1 MATLFPPSVVK
12 AGKIDCRVGFDCAKK
27 EHRARSSES
36 DDSSNERLTPPH
48 VFVESPIKKMLLNEL
63 IREHE
68 KELQREE
75 KKSKSSADLVAS
87 ERTRNLDKN
96 KRMKKLKIFNDDD
109 DETEDEEHLATQRS
123 TSSSDA
129 CVVNLSFHH
138 NFSEP
143 IPIPVA
149 DLQLRCALR
158 DENVFDTFS
167 PALLS
172 LSFPSFF
179 SIFSWSRALFKFQ
192 SGLKVVSKRAR
203 RVELFGGCFWIS
215 LFFLFFLFLFPHLAD
230 LFCFLFLL
238 LEYVRTT
245 HKTFQA
251 LVHGKKTQAHRPDER
266 RRDVHVNK
274 VHVKKVPLIFFLLF
288 IINTGTRKRL
298 RRPNRCTIKK
308 VIYIFQSR
316 RRRGRNCNQE
326 NAMRTNRRAEIKS
339 ATACIIE

>member
-63 IREHE
+63 MREHE

-75 KKSKSSADLVAS
+75 KKSKSANLVAS
-87 ERTRNLDKN
+87 ERTRNLE
-96 KRMKKLKIFNDDD
+96 KRTKKLKIFNDDD

-129 CVVNLSFHH
+129 CSVNLSFHH

-158 DENVFDTFS
+158 DENFFDAFTFF
-167 PALLS
+167 PLS
-172 LSFPSFF
+172 LSFLSLCGTIF
-179 SIFSWSRALFKFQ
+179 SIFSWSRALFRDPRVR
-192 SGLKVVSKRAR
+192 KVDS
-203 RVELFGGCFWIS
+203 I
-215 LFFLFFLFLFPHLAD
+215 
-230 LFCFLFLL
+230 
-238 LEYVRTT
+238 
-245 HKTFQA
+245 
-251 LVHGKKTQAHRPDER
+251 
-266 RRDVHVNK
+266 
-274 VHVKKVPLIFFLLF
+274 
-288 IINTGTRKRL
+288 
-298 RRPNRCTIKK
+298 
-308 VIYIFQSR
+308 
-316 RRRGRNCNQE
+316 
-326 NAMRTNRRAEIKS
+326 
-339 ATACIIE
+339 

>member
-1 MATLFPPSVVK
+1 VGAKNGSAQNVICILYKPLVCDGIKPDQRREKRGSNIYLCVFRSAIFNTRIVVYCARGADQKFNIYPHCCTMATLFPPSVVK

-158 DENVFDTFS
+158 DENVFDTFF
-167 PALLS
+167 PALFSLS
-172 LSFPSFF
+172 LS
-179 SIFSWSRALFKFQ
+179 L
-192 SGLKVVSKRAR
+192 
-203 RVELFGGCFWIS
+203 
-215 LFFLFFLFLFPHLAD
+215 LFFD
-230 LFCFLFLL
+230 
-238 LEYVRTT
+238 
-245 HKTFQA
+245 
-251 LVHGKKTQAHRPDER
+251 
-266 RRDVHVNK
+266 
-274 VHVKKVPLIFFLLF
+274 IF
-288 IINTGTRKRL
+288 
-298 RRPNRCTIKK
+298 
-308 VIYIFQSR
+308 VVQS
-316 RRRGRNCNQE
+316 
-326 NAMRTNRRAEIKS
+326 AF
-339 ATACIIE
+339 

>member
-109 DETEDEEHLATQRS
+109 DDETEDEELLATQRS

-158 DENVFDTFS
+158 DENVFDTFF

-179 SIFSWSRALFKFQ
+179 RYFRGPERFLEIPEWSQ
-192 SGLKVVSKRAR
+192 SGLKKG
-203 RVELFGGCFWIS
+203 E
-215 LFFLFFLFLFPHLAD
+215 
-230 LFCFLFLL
+230 
-238 LEYVRTT
+238 
-245 HKTFQA
+245 
-251 LVHGKKTQAHRPDER
+251 
-266 RRDVHVNK
+266 
-274 VHVKKVPLIFFLLF
+274 
-288 IINTGTRKRL
+288 
-298 RRPNRCTIKK
+298 
-308 VIYIFQSR
+308 
-316 RRRGRNCNQE
+316 
-326 NAMRTNRRAEIKS
+326 KS
-339 ATACIIE
+339 

>member
-1 MATLFPPSVVK
+1 VRVQTKSLTFTRTMATLFPPSMVSK

-87 ERTRNLDKN
+87 ERTRNLDEN

-158 DENVFDTFS
+158 DENVFDTFFPGS
-167 PALLS
+167 SLS
-172 LSFPSFF
+172 LFP
-179 SIFSWSRALFKFQ
+179 
-192 SGLKVVSKRAR
+192 
-203 RVELFGGCFWIS
+203 
-215 LFFLFFLFLFPHLAD
+215 FLFFD
-230 LFCFLFLL
+230 
-238 LEYVRTT
+238 
-245 HKTFQA
+245 
-251 LVHGKKTQAHRPDER
+251 
-266 RRDVHVNK
+266 
-274 VHVKKVPLIFFLLF
+274 IF
-288 IINTGTRKRL
+288 
-298 RRPNRCTIKK
+298 
-308 VIYIFQSR
+308 VVQS
-316 RRRGRNCNQE
+316 
-326 NAMRTNRRAEIKS
+326 AF
-339 ATACIIE
+339 

>member
-63 IREHE
+63 MREHE

-75 KKSKSSADLVAS
+75 KKSKSANLVAS
-87 ERTRNLDKN
+87 ERTRNLE
-96 KRMKKLKIFNDDD
+96 KRTKKLKIFNDDD

-129 CVVNLSFHH
+129 CSVNLSFHH

-158 DENVFDTFS
+158 DENFFDAFTFF
-167 PALLS
+167 PLS
-172 LSFPSFF
+172 LSFLSLCGTIF
-179 SIFSWSRALFKFQ
+179 SIFSWSRALFRDRFLECEKWAQ
-192 SGLKVVSKRAR
+192 KGEKRA
-203 RVELFGGCFWIS
+203 F
-215 LFFLFFLFLFPHLAD
+215 FFLAFVLSRGGSF
-230 LFCFLFLL
+230 FCFF
-238 LEYVRTT
+238 
-245 HKTFQA
+245 
-251 LVHGKKTQAHRPDER
+251 
-266 RRDVHVNK
+266 
-274 VHVKKVPLIFFLLF
+274 PLPFSPF
-288 IINTGTRKRL
+288 
-298 RRPNRCTIKK
+298 C
-308 VIYIFQSR
+308 
-316 RRRGRNCNQE
+316 
-326 NAMRTNRRAEIKS
+326 
-339 ATACIIE
+339 

>member
-1 MATLFPPSVVK
+1 
-12 AGKIDCRVGFDCAKK
+12 
-27 EHRARSSES
+27 
-36 DDSSNERLTPPH
+36 
-48 VFVESPIKKMLLNEL
+48 MLLNEL

-75 KKSKSSADLVAS
+75 KQSKSADLVAS

-167 PALLS
+167 PVLLS

-179 SIFSWSRALFKFQ
+179 SIFFVVQSAFLEIPEWSQKWSQ
-192 SGLKVVSKRAR
+192 KRR
-203 RVELFGGCFWIS
+203 EELSFFWAVDLSFLS
-215 LFFLFFLFLFPHLAD
+215 LFFLFFLFLFPQLAD

>member
-12 AGKIDCRVGFDCAKK
+12 AGKIDCRVGFECAKK

-87 ERTRNLDKN
+87 ERTRNLDEN
-96 KRMKKLKIFNDDD
+96 KRKKKLKIFNDDD
-109 DETEDEEHLATQRS
+109 DETEDEEHLTTQRS

-167 PALLS
+167 PVLLS

-192 SGLKVVSKRAR
+192 SGLKVVSKKAR
-203 RVELFGGCFWIS
+203 RELFLRWIS

-230 LFCFLFLL
+230 LFLL
-238 LEYVRTT
+238 SFFTT
-245 HKTFQA
+245 
-251 LVHGKKTQAHRPDER
+251 
-266 RRDVHVNK
+266 
-274 VHVKKVPLIFFLLF
+274 
-288 IINTGTRKRL
+288 
-298 RRPNRCTIKK
+298 
-308 VIYIFQSR
+308 
-316 RRRGRNCNQE
+316 
-326 NAMRTNRRAEIKS
+326 
-339 ATACIIE
+339 